1 MEALLVE
8 EEGPASGTIIHNGK
22 LFWIDHQGGH
32 VRDEMVKPKDKVE
45 DQAVR
50 KIMKFA
56 KDLSAQVA
64 RFRTHTMGDLAAL
77 DELLAEQYG
86 FVKKG
91 HRGKGNRTYM
101 TFDGLQR
108 VSVQIAQFMD
118 FGPELHIAKA
128 IIDEM
133 LIEWT
138 EGAPP
143 ELQAIVTNA
152 FHTDQEGK
160 VNRTEILKLTR
171 LNIDNP
177 RWKSAMDAIH
187 AAQRPRGSKE
197 YVRFGVKDS
206 VDAPWTSITIDLA
219 NT

>member
-8 EEGPASGTIIHNGK
+8 EEGPSSGKIIHNGK

-45 DQAVR
+45 DQTVR
-50 KIMKFA
+50 MIMKFA

-118 FGPELHIAKA
+118 FGPELHTAKA
-128 IIDEM
+128 LIDE
-133 LIEWT
+133 LLVEWT
-138 EGAPP
+138 EGVPP
-143 ELQAIVTNA
+143 ELQAIVVNA

-160 VNRTEILKLTR
+160 VNRTEVLRLTR
-171 LNIDNP
+171 LNIDKP
-177 RWKSAMDAIH
+177 RWLQAMDAIH
-187 AAQRPRGSKE
+187 AAERPRGSKE
-197 YVRFGVKDS
+197 YVRFGIRDS
-206 VDAPWTSITIDLA
+206 HEAGWTSVTIDLA

>member
-1 MEALLVE
+1 MQALLVE
-8 EEGPASGTIIHNGK
+8 EEGPSSGTIIHNGK
-22 LFWIDHQGGH
+22 LFWLDHQGNH
-32 VRDEMVKPKDKVE
+32 VRDEMVKAKDKIE
-45 DQAVR
+45 DQTVR

-64 RFRTHTMGDLAAL
+64 RFRNHTMGDLATL

-101 TFDGLQR
+101 TYDGLQR
-108 VSVQIAQFMD
+108 VTVQIAQFMD
-118 FGPELHIAKA
+118 FGPELQIAKG
-128 IIDEM
+128 ILDEM

-138 EGAPP
+138 VDAPA
-143 ELQAIVTNA
+143 ELQAIVVNA

-160 VNRTEILKLTR
+160 VNRTEILRLTR

-177 RWKSAMDAIH
+177 RWHAAMDAIH

-197 YVRFGVKDS
+197 YVRFAVRDS
-206 VDAPWTSITIDLA
+206 LEAPWASITIDLA

>member
-8 EEGPASGTIIHNGK
+8 EEGPSSGKIIHNGK
-22 LFWIDHQGGH
+22 LFWIDHQGSH
-32 VRDEMVKPKDKVE
+32 VRDEMVKAKDKIE
-45 DQAVR
+45 DQTVR

-64 RFRTHTMGDLAAL
+64 RFRDHTMGDLATL
-77 DELLAEQYG
+77 DQLLAEQYG

-108 VSVQIAQFMD
+108 VTVQIAQFMD
-118 FGPELHIAKA
+118 FGSELQTAKG
-128 IIDEM
+128 ILDEL
-133 LIEWT
+133 LIGWT
-138 EGAPP
+138 EDAPA

-160 VNRTEILKLTR
+160 VNRTEVLKLTR

-177 RWKSAMDAIH
+177 RWKQAMDAIH

-197 YVRFGVKDS
+197 YVRFAVRDS
-206 VDAPWTSITIDLA
+206 LEARWTSITIDLA

>member
-8 EEGPASGTIIHNGK
+8 EEGLASGTVIHNGK
-22 LFWIDHQGGH
+22 LFWIDHQGSL
-32 VRDEMVKPKDKVE
+32 VRDEMVKPKDKAE
-45 DQAVR
+45 DQTVR
-50 KIMKFA
+50 IIMKYA

-64 RFRTHTMGDLAAL
+64 RFRTHTMGDLATL
-77 DELLAEQYG
+77 DQILAEQYG

-108 VSVQIAQFMD
+108 VTVQIAQFMD
-118 FGPELHIAKA
+118 FGPELQVAKA

-133 LIEWT
+133 LLEWT
-138 EGAPP
+138 EDVPP

-160 VNRTEILKLTR
+160 VNRTEILRMTR
-171 LNIDNP
+171 LNINRP
-177 RWKSAMDAIH
+177 RWQDAMDAIH

-197 YVRFGVKDS
+197 YVRFGIRDS
-206 VDAPWTSITIDLA
+206 IEDAWTSVTIDLA

>member
-8 EEGPASGTIIHNGK
+8 EEGPGSGTIMINGK

-32 VRDEMVKPKDKVE
+32 VRDEMVKAKDKVE

-50 KIMKFA
+50 KIMKYA
-56 KDLSAQVA
+56 KDLSAQIA

-77 DELLAEQYG
+77 DDILAEHYG

-91 HRGKGNRTYM
+91 KRGKGNRTYM

-118 FGPELHIAKA
+118 FGPELHVAKA

-133 LIEWT
+133 LIEWA
-138 EGAPP
+138 EHAPP

-177 RWKSAMDAIH
+177 RWKAAMDAIH
-187 AAQRPRGSKE
+187 DAQRPRGTKE

-206 VDAPWTSITIDLA
+206 IDAPWTSITIDLA